1 MKSLFCDILCGG
13 NYFLKT
19 ARIGL
24 MAGVEI
30 SIANKCLTEPV
41 ARFVRVDHSSHFN
54 YEVRLNMKKRV
65 TLITV
70 LLTFIIMVSYAFAG
84 SGTATII
91 AADQG
96 KTGPAS
102 LTAPA
107 AKLVSITITP
117 AKPSV
122 TKGTTLQFIATGK
135 FSDNT
140 TTDLTSSAIWKS
152 SNAKVAAINSSGLAT
167 AGAKGGA
174 TTITASF
181 EGKRGSTKLTV
192 TVPKLVSITLT
203 PATPSVSK
211 GMTLQ
216 FVATGKFSDNT
227 TTDLT
232 SSSTWKS
239 SNAKVAAI
247 NPAGLASAVARKG
260 TTTITASF
268 EGKRGSTKLT
278 VAPRALV
285 SITVTPDATSIAKG
299 MTQQFIATGKF
310 SDSTTKD
317 LTSPAKWESSNTE
330 VAAIN
335 PAGLATAVAKKG
347 TTTITA
353 SFGGKRGSIILTI
366 APALVSITVT
376 PANMAIRQMTSQ
388 KFTATGTYEDSST
401 QDLTSAATWISETP
415 SVAPI
420 NAAGLATGIG
430 VGSSTISATYGS
442 KSGSVNLMVLAREVS
457 CPKTGQATG
466 EGFFKWPAPRFTNS
480 DGTTPVAGSM
490 VVDQL
495 TGLMWTTDANTPGP
509 AACVPGV
516 TKTWQAA
523 LDHVACLNTNS
534 YLGYSDWRL
543 PNSKELFSL
552 ADYVQSVPAT
562 WVYTQGFINVQAF
575 YCYDYWL
582 STAHAI
588 DADTVSFADMGY
600 GVVYNCNRALSFY
613 VWPVR
618 AGK

>member
-1 MKSLFCDILCGG
+1 M
-13 NYFLKT
+13 
-19 ARIGL
+19 
-24 MAGVEI
+24 
-30 SIANKCLTEPV
+30 
-41 ARFVRVDHSSHFN
+41 
-54 YEVRLNMKKRV
+54 
-65 TLITV
+65 TV
-70 LLTFIIMVSYAFAG
+70 LLTFIMVVSYAFAG
-84 SGTATII
+84 SGATTNI

-96 KTGPAS
+96 KPGPAS

-107 AKLVSITITP
+107 AKLVSITLTP

-211 GMTLQ
+211 GMTQQ

-232 SSSTWKS
+232 SSATWKS

-247 NPAGLASAVARKG
+247 NPEGLATAVVKKG
-260 TTTITASF
+260 TATITASF

-285 SITVTPDATSIAKG
+285 SITVTPDATSLAKG
-299 MTQQFIATGKF
+299 TTKQFIATGNF
-310 SDSTTKD
+310 SDKTTKD
-317 LTSPAKWESSNTE
+317 LTASSKWSSSDTK

-335 PAGLATAVAKKG
+335 PAGLATAGAKLG
-347 TTTITA
+347 TTTVTA
-353 SFGGKRGSIILTI
+353 SFGGKRGSATLTV
-366 APALVSITVT
+366 APVLVSITVT
-376 PANMAIRQMTSQ
+376 PAHASILQMTTQ
-388 KFTATGTYEDSST
+388 QFTATGTFDDSSSR
-401 QDLTSAATWISETP
+401 DLTSEATWTSEGP

-420 NAAGLATGIG
+420 NATGMATGIG
-430 VGSSTISATYGS
+430 VGASTISATYGG
-442 KSGSVNLMVLAREVS
+442 KSGSVNLMVLVREVN
-457 CPKTGQATG
+457 CPKTGQAA
-466 EGFFKWPAPRFTNS
+466 EDNENLKRFVKWPAPRFTNS
-480 DGTTPVAGSM
+480 DGSTPVAGSV

-509 AACVPGV
+509 GACVPGV
-516 TKTWQAA
+516 TKTWRAA
-523 LDHVACLNTNS
+523 LDYVACLNTNS
-534 YLGYSDWRL
+534 YLGYRDWRL

-552 ADYVQSVPAT
+552 ADYEQSVPAT
-562 WVYTQGFINVQAF
+562 WVYTQGFMNVQAF
-575 YCYDYWL
+575 YCDAYWL
-582 STAHAI
+582 STAHAT
-588 DADTVSFADMGY
+588 DADSVSFADMGY
-600 GVVYNCNRALSFY
+600 GVVFYGDKSLSFY